1 MTSTSSGELSRAAFR
16 LHTGASIPKLGLGV
30 WQTPRG
36 EVTQKA
42 VEAALRL
49 GYRHI
54 DTARVYGNESDVGA
68 GLLASGI
75 RRDEVFVTTKLWND
89 DQGYDSALRAFDASL
104 ARLGLDFV
112 DLYLVHWPVPGK
124 RLESWRALERLHADK
139 RARAIGVSNFM
150 PRHLDELLAH
160 ASVVPAVDQI
170 EIHPFHQQRDTRA
183 ACARHGIVV
192 EAYSPLTHGARLHDP
207 TVAAV
212 AERAGRSPAQVLLRW
227 AIQHELV
234 VLPKSSRPER
244 IAENAAIFDFS
255 LDRERWRRSTGSRRA
270 RRRAGIR
277 AASLEGAIA

>member
-1 MTSTSSGELSRAAFR
+1 MSGPPNNELSPAALR
-16 LHTGASIPKLGLGV
+16 LNTGASIPKLGLGV

-54 DTARVYGNESDVGA
+54 DTARVYGNETDVGA
-68 GLLASGI
+68 GLRASGVP
-75 RRDEVFVTTKLWND
+75 RGDVFVTTKLWNE

-104 ARLGLDFV
+104 ARLGLEYV

-124 RLESWRALERLHADK
+124 RLESWRALERLHADE

-160 ASVVPAVDQI
+160 ANVVPAVDQV
-170 EIHPFHQQRDTRA
+170 EVHPFLQQRDTRA

-192 EAYSPLTHGARLHDP
+192 EAYSPLTHGMRLDDP
-207 TVAAV
+207 TVAGV
-212 AERAGRSPAQVLLRW
+212 ARRVGRSPAQVLLRW
-227 AIQHELV
+227 AIEHDLV
-234 VLPKSSRPER
+234 VLPKSTRPER
-244 IAENAAIFDFS
+244 IAENAAIFDFT
-255 LDRERWRRSTGSRRA
+255 LDREAMTALDGLEAGEATGWDPRRQP
-270 RRRAGIR
+270 
-277 AASLEGAIA
+277 